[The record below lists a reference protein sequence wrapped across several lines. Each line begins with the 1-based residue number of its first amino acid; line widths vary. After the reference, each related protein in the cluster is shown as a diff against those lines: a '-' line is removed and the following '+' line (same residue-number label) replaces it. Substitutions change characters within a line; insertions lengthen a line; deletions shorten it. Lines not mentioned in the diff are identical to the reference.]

1 MLEDLEDDTHLCIK
15 CSQTIVGLENYV
27 QHRKNNC
34 NKNSAVSTSLN
45 REIINTNHPY
55 QSFGFNEP
63 SSSVVKHDKQ
73 YNFNYEIE
81 SVHHGHDDVVSDAR
95 HILPSPMHASEKASD
110 YKTDPNKSLT
120 ESYDYNYGL
129 GADVFFSLLNL
140 QSSSKIKTQTVT
152 SNTAVDNAST
162 SMIKSESE
170 RIMHSK
176 TNDTTDLSHN
186 SGHMDDW
193 IGSGTATTS
202 GTDKLMKAV
211 NEISGTKKLAYDS
224 PHYSF
229 EYSHDHGSPDIAAT
243 EFEDDEIDDDNEND
257 LVEEDEDIPP
267 HNHTGGKWR
276 PSERNLQSTTRWYER
291 WDISDNP
298 IPNGSTTGSNEEL
311 ADNVDEFDPPPSYT
325 KGKWVPGTKIIK
337 LERHDSETFSEQFWC
352 RSCNR
357 KLSSRIVYERHLKSK
372 LHTKRSQPENDLEMI
387 NLPLQLQL
395 PHINDAIAGRQVIMQ
410 TAASDTNQTQ
420 IKKIKDETATYY
432 MDELES
438 DAVKKKRKRRFN
450 FIKCNVCK
458 TRLRTFLY
466 GKHLISHYHYRR
478 MFKSPTESYSS
489 ILDNIYR
496 IVLQSPYQCKI
507 CKFYANTEEMFLY
520 HWDSMDHI
528 SNCNEHESFWCSF
541 CKFVC
546 QTNNEMRAHLIG
558 KNHQEVILAINRS
571 VPIIIRPQRLIK
583 CDKCHQEFT
592 LNIELRKHASVCSA
606 SRALGTASDQYQGKY
621 YCNESMCNQ
630 YFASLIVYQRHMN
643 SIHAIKCYF
652 CGPCQLS
659 FSDSDEAKRHR
670 VTSEHKIKV
679 ARIGAK
685 KSLKKKCMA
694 CELILDDLLLL
705 KEHLR
710 TVHPDINYP

>member
-34 NKNSAVSTSLN
+34 NKSSTVSTSLN
-45 REIINTNHPY
+45 RDIIDTSHPY
-55 QSFGFNEP
+55 QSYGFNEP
-63 SSSVVKHDKQ
+63 SSSVVKHDKH

-81 SVHHGHDDVVSDAR
+81 SDHRV
-95 HILPSPMHASEKASD
+95 HASEKASD

-129 GADVFFSLLNL
+129 GADVFFSSLNL
-140 QSSSKIKTQTVT
+140 QSSSKTKIQTVT
-152 SNTAVDNAST
+152 SNAAVDNAST

-170 RIMHSK
+170 KFMHSK
-176 TNDTTDLSHN
+176 TNDTTELSHGT
-186 SGHMDDW
+186 SGHIDDW
-193 IGSGTATTS
+193 IGSGAATTS

-229 EYSHDHGSPDIAAT
+229 EYSHDHGSPDVGAHGQ
-243 EFEDDEIDDDNEND
+243 FDDDEIDDDNEND
-257 LVEEDEDIPP
+257 LVEEDDDI
-267 HNHTGGKWR
+267 HHEHTGGKWR
-276 PSERNLQSTTRWYER
+276 PSERSTARWYER
-291 WDISDNP
+291 WDMSDSHIP
-298 IPNGSTTGSNEEL
+298 IGGSTMTGSNEEL
-311 ADNVDEFDPPPSYT
+311 ADNVDEFDPSPSYT

-372 LHTKRSQPENDLEMI
+372 LHTKRSQPENDLEMAA
-387 NLPLQLQL
+387 LPL
-395 PHINDAIAGRQVIMQ
+395 PMHIDDAITSEQVTMQ
-410 TAASDTNQTQ
+410 IVDTDKDQTQ
-420 IKKIKDETATYY
+420 RKKRKDETITYC
-432 MDELES
+432 MDGLDS
-438 DAVKKKRKRRFN
+438 DVVKKKRRRRFT
-450 FIKCNVCK
+450 FIKCNVCR

-478 MFKSPTESYSS
+478 MFKNPTESYAT

-496 IVLQSPYQCKI
+496 VVLQSPFQCKV
-507 CKFYANTEEMFLY
+507 CKFYTNTEEMFLY
-520 HWDSMDHI
+520 HWDSKDHI
-528 SNCNEHESFWCSF
+528 SNSNQHERFWCSF

-546 QTNNEMRAHLIG
+546 RTNNEMRVHLID
-558 KNHQEVILAINRS
+558 KTHQEVVLAINRS
-571 VPIIIRPQRLIK
+571 VPIIIRPKRLIK
-583 CDKCHQEFT
+583 CEKCHQEFS
-592 LNIELRKHASVCSA
+592 LNIELRRHASVCSA
-606 SRALGTASDQYQGKY
+606 SRALGTASDKYQGKY

-643 SIHAIKCYF
+643 SIHSIKCYF

-659 FSDSDEAKRHR
+659 FADSEEAKRHR
-670 VTSEHKIKV
+670 VSSEHKIKA
-679 ARIGAK
+679 ARIRAD
-685 KSLKKKCMA
+685 KSLEKKCMA
-694 CELILDDLLLL
+694 CGLIQDDLLLL

-710 TVHPDINYP
+710 TVHPEISYP